1 MSIRILLA
9 EDHLLLSE
17 CLRSCLE
24 CEGFE
29 IVGQAEDGQRAV
41 QLAEALRPNVAVLD
55 LAMPLLN
62 GIDAT
67 RQIRIVSPQTKTI
80 VLTMYVE
87 DRYVLEAVQ
96 AGVRGYVLKT
106 QPVGELVQAIRE
118 VLKGRVYLSPRIS
131 RAVVEAYLLNTEIPP
146 DPLTLRER
154 EVLQL
159 VAEGRTTKEV
169 ASVLSIAVKTAET
182 HRCRIMD
189 KLNIHDTAGL
199 VRYAIRQGVIQP

>member
-9 EDHLLLSE
+9 EDHLLLSQ
-17 CLRSCLE
+17 CLRLCLE

-41 QLAEALRPNVAVLD
+41 QLAEALCPNVAILD

-62 GIDAT
+62 GLDAT
-67 RQIRIVSPQTKTI
+67 RQIRAVSPQTKTI

-87 DRYVLEAVQ
+87 DHYVLEAVQ

-118 VLKGRVYLSPRIS
+118 VLQGRVYLSPRVS
-131 RAVVEAYLLNTEIPP
+131 RAVVDAYLRKTEIPA
-146 DPLTLRER
+146 DPLTSRER

-169 ASVLSIAVKTAET
+169 ASVLSIGVKTAET
-182 HRCRIMD
+182 HRYRIME
-189 KLNIHDTAGL
+189 KLNIHDTASL

>member
-9 EDHLLLSE
+9 EDHLLLSQ

-41 QLAEALRPNVAVLD
+41 QLAEALCPNVAILD

-62 GIDAT
+62 GLDAT
-67 RQIRIVSPQTKTI
+67 RQIRAVSPQTKTI
-80 VLTMYVE
+80 LLTMYVE
-87 DRYVLEAVQ
+87 DHYVLEAVQ

-118 VLKGRVYLSPRIS
+118 VLQGRVYLSPRVS
-131 RAVVEAYLLNTEIPP
+131 RAVVDAYLRKTEIPL
-146 DPLTLRER
+146 DPLTPRER

-169 ASVLSIAVKTAET
+169 ASVLSIGVKTAET
-182 HRCRIMD
+182 HRYRIME